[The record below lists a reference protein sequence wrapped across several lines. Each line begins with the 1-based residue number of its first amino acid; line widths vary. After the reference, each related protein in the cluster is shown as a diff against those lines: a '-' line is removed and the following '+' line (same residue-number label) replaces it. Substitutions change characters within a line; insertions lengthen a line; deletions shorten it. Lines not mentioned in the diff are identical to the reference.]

1 MTRCNVGWPIAA
13 GIAAIL
19 IANGAIAADTTDFE
33 IKTIDSITLHDAAR
47 NRGVPLKIY
56 YPVGQHSEPLLIF
69 SHGFGGNKDG
79 YRYLAEGWARAGY
92 VVVLPTHQGGDRSA
106 LRALGPDGIRSGQAV
121 TATQLT
127 DNARDD

>member
-47 NRGVPLKIY
+47 N
-56 YPVGQHSEPLLIF
+56 
-69 SHGFGGNKDG
+69 
-79 YRYLAEGWARAGY
+79 
-92 VVVLPTHQGGDRSA
+92 
-106 LRALGPDGIRSGQAV
+106 
-121 TATQLT
+121 
-127 DNARDD
+127 